1 MLALV
6 IFLVQRYTPSKERMA
21 LTDYFVLTEEDQAAV
36 IVDGTYYEDE
46 ADTPVHGI
54 YQDGH
59 PYLEISFLKEYLDD
73 GMSMTARKIFC
84 ATSHPPM
91 SSRYLRGA
99 ALTWWTG
106 AGNRRITIS

>member
-1 MLALV
+1 MERKRTRRKPGNGRLRWVIGGVGAVIVLALV

-59 PYLEISFLKEYLDD
+59 PYL
-73 GMSMTARKIFC
+73 
-84 ATSHPPM
+84 
-91 SSRYLRGA
+91 
-99 ALTWWTG
+99 
-106 AGNRRITIS
+106 